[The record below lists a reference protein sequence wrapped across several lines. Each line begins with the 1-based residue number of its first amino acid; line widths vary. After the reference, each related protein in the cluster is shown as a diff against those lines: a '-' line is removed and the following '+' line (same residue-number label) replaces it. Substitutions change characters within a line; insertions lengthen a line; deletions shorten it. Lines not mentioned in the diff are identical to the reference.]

1 MNPLPAST
9 SLQPAPT
16 LGVQQLQAIM
26 PRVDAVRAHL
36 CLPYLHAAMV
46 EANITTPPR
55 QAAFLAQLAF
65 ESGELRFFEAPTSG
79 EQDEGRTDLGN
90 VRPGDG
96 VRYKGRG
103 PIQLTGRRNYRA
115 AGRALGLDLEDDP
128 SRVAELDVGLRVA
141 AWYWNA
147 RGLNA
152 LADTGNFLELTRRLR
167 GGIDGLDH
175 RELYYRRALR
185 VLAL

>member
-1 MNPLPAST
+1 MNPMLASP
-9 SLQPAPT
+9 SLQPAPP

-26 PRVDAVRAHL
+26 PRLEAAQAHL
-36 CLPYLHAAMV
+36 CLPYLHEAMV
-46 EANITTPPR
+46 AANITTPPR

-65 ESGELRFFEAPTSG
+65 ESGELRFFEALASG
-79 EQDEGRTDLGN
+79 EQEEGRTDLGN

-115 AGRALGLDLEDDP
+115 AGRALGLDLEDEP
-128 SRVAELDVGLRVA
+128 SRVADIDVGFRVA
-141 AWYWNA
+141 AWYWTT

-152 LADTGNFLELTRRLR
+152 LADTGNFLELTRRIN
-167 GGIDGLDH
+167 GGFHELDH

-185 VLAL
+185 VLAR